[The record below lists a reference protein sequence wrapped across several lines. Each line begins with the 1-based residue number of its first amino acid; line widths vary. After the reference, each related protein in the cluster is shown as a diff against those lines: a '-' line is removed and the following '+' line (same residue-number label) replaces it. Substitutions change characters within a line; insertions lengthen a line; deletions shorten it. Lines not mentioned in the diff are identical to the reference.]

1 MVAGWRGYDPDAR
14 NGLYANE
21 VAADFAFLP
30 FGGGTR
36 KCVGDQFAMMEATI
50 ALALVLR
57 RFDFDIAAGELKP
70 QVGLGVDVPDVG
82 MRTGA
87 TIHTE
92 FGLWMRPR
100 RRA

>member
-1 MVAGWRGYDPDAR
+1 MP
-14 NGLYANE
+14 
-21 VAADFAFLP
+21 
-30 FGGGTR
+30 
-36 KCVGDQFAMMEATI
+36 TI